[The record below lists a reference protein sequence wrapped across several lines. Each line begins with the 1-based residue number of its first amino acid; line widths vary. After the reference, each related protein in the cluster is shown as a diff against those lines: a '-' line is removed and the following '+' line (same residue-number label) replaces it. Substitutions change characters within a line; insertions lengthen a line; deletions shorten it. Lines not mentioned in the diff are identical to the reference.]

1 MIIDMSIG
9 SEQGWQTASSATP
22 AVVAIERP

>member
-22 AVVAIERP
+22 AVVSTERP